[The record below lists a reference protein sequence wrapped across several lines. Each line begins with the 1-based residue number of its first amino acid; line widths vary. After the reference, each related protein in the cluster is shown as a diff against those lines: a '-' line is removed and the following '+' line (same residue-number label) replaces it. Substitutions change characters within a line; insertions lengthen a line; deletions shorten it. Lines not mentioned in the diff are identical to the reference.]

1 MELHMEHPEEREG
14 RKLSS
19 KNKKRQTLYTEEVTK
34 NLEFQN
40 AWDRAADLM
49 NKAQSCR
56 LSNESVLKYNNLDD
70 IITQTMLAAERKLPR
85 QRESQ
90 WTPELGRLIH
100 KIRYLKLLLRQKR
113 GVGINPTI
121 LKTLSAKAE
130 CAWTGQSKADILHQL
145 CATWRALDKYK

>member
-1 MELHMEHPEEREG
+1 MEQPEEREG
-14 RKLSS
+14 RRMSS
-19 KNKKRQTLYTEEVTK
+19 KNNKQQTLYVEEVTK
-34 NLEFQN
+34 NLELQN
-40 AWDRAADLM
+40 VWDRAANLM
-49 NKAQSCR
+49 NKEQSGQ
-56 LSNESVLKYNNLDD
+56 LSNESVLEYNNLDD

-85 QRESQ
+85 RRASQ

-121 LKTLSAKAE
+121 LKIASAKAE

-145 CATWRALDKYK
+145 RATWRAL